1 MLNPA
6 RIDQLDARI
15 LTQLDGDPTMTA
27 LALARALGVA
37 RNTVHARL
45 RRLET
50 NGALA
55 APSRRVELSA
65 LGYSL
70 TAFIEISISQDL
82 ATEAYAALG
91 SIPEIVE
98 VHATTGDADL
108 FAKVVAHDTEDLHR
122 IAGSLLATP
131 GVVRTNTKVSLSE
144 VIPYR
149 SSSLLDRLA
158 GGRAADEAGTA
169 SGSAG

>member
-1 MLNPA
+1 MPHPA
-6 RIDQLDARI
+6 TIDHLDARI
-15 LTQLDGDPTMTA
+15 LTALDDDPSMTA
-27 LALARALGVA
+27 LALARTLGVA

-50 NGALA
+50 SGALG
-55 APSRRVELSA
+55 APSRRVRLSA
-65 LGYSL
+65 LGYPL
-70 TAFIEISISQDL
+70 TAFIEISIRQDL
-82 ATEAYAALG
+82 ATEAYAALE
-91 SIPEIVE
+91 STPEIVE

-122 IAGSLLATP
+122 IAGVLLAAP
-131 GVVRTNTKVSLSE
+131 GVVRTNTKVSLIE

-158 GGRAADEAGTA
+158 EEP
-169 SGSAG
+169 SAR

>member
-1 MLNPA
+1 MPHPA
-6 RIDQLDARI
+6 TIDHLDARI
-15 LTQLDGDPTMTA
+15 LTALDDDPSMTA
-27 LALARALGVA
+27 LALARSLGVA

-50 NGALA
+50 SGALA
-55 APSRRVELSA
+55 APSRRVRLSA
-65 LGYSL
+65 LGYPL
-70 TAFIEISISQDL
+70 TAFIEISIRQDL
-82 ATEAYAALG
+82 ATEAYAALE

-122 IAGSLLATP
+122 IAGVLLAAP
-131 GVVRTNTKVSLSE
+131 GVVRTNTKVSLIE

-149 SSSLLDRLA
+149 ASTLLDRLA
-158 GGRAADEAGTA
+158 EGQSVR
-169 SGSAG
+169 